1 MAGIAKSDTGMELP
15 GLKLQADQIGGML
28 AYARRER
35 GLTIEHVSAELRIP
49 KAYIHALEQCDYDA
63 LPGVAYI
70 PGYLRSYSRLLDIQ
84 PTPLIEAYQASLR
97 QDQISPAYEMPLQK
111 LTPKVASSMVAMVFV
126 LALMAGY
133 AAWYVL
139 DRNAG
144 PQSLDDT
151 NGQIAAVEDS
161 QEASATNELANGGAS
176 DVNDNLNSADVAA
189 TDQEGAEA
197 SDASAANITTAQTES
212 EDSTQIV
219 ASSDDSQAETALDN
233 TQTTAVAEA
242 SVPTPPVRRQA
253 VGSIVADET
262 PAAGS
267 AQANPVSPASTLL
280 IRATSPSWVEI
291 VRDDGQVVVSKL
303 LRTGDQLTA
312 TLDEE
317 LYLSSG
323 NAGGLM
329 LEASGLTSF
338 RAGKVGE
345 ILRDLPLTRDGV
357 RLRQS
362 QVPN

>member
-49 KAYIHALEQCDYDA
+49 KAYIHALEQCDYEA

-97 QDQISPAYEMPLQK
+97 QDQISPAYEMPLQR

-144 PQSLDDT
+144 PQILDDADS
-151 NGQIAAVEDS
+151 QIAASEEPQAPAGDT
-161 QEASATNELANGGAS
+161 EIASSLDANGDAG
-176 DVNDNLNSADVAA
+176 DEVAD
-189 TDQEGAEA
+189 TDIAE
-197 SDASAANITTAQTES
+197 STDASQDGADADTI
-212 EDSTQIV
+212 I
-219 ASSDDSQAETALDN
+219 ASSSETTQKTDADAQSTEESVEVAQAA
-233 TQTTAVAEA
+233 
-242 SVPTPPVRRQA
+242 VPTPPVRRQA
-253 VGSIVADET
+253 AGTIASDAT

-291 VRDDGQVVVSKL
+291 VRNDGQVVVSKL

-312 TLDEE
+312 TLDDE

-329 LEASGLTSF
+329 LEASGVTSF

>member
-49 KAYIHALEQCDYDA
+49 KAYIHALEQCDYEA

-97 QDQISPAYEMPLQK
+97 QDQISPAYEMPLQR

-144 PQSLDDT
+144 PRILDDADS
-151 NGQIAAVEDS
+151 QIAASEEPQAPAGDT
-161 QEASATNELANGGAS
+161 EIASSLDANGDAG
-176 DVNDNLNSADVAA
+176 DEVAD
-189 TDQEGAEA
+189 TDIAE
-197 SDASAANITTAQTES
+197 STDASQDGADADTI
-212 EDSTQIV
+212 I
-219 ASSDDSQAETALDN
+219 ASSSETTQKTDADAQSTEESVEVAQAA
-233 TQTTAVAEA
+233 
-242 SVPTPPVRRQA
+242 VPTPPVRRQA
-253 VGSIVADET
+253 AGTIASDAT

-291 VRDDGQVVVSKL
+291 VRNDGQVVVSKL

-312 TLDEE
+312 TLDDE

-329 LEASGLTSF
+329 LEASGVTSF